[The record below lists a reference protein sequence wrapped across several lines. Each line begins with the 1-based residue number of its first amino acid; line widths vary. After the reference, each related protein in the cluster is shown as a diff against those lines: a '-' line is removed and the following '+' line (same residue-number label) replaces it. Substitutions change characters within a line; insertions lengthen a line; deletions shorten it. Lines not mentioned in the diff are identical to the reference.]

1 MACSSLPGQAHSE
14 MLSGLLARIS
24 AGETHAFAELHTITR
39 GKLRRIALAVGAAP
53 HDVDDILQE
62 GFLKIWRNA
71 ARFDSER
78 ASAMTWMS
86 AIVRHTAIDH
96 LRTRRQPSVEL
107 DEALTVPSSAGP
119 SPTEDFDYVSA
130 EPIALGALARLPED
144 RRRRERNDGSRLR
157 RPVRVGLRRPAPLR
171 ARLRP
176 ASFRGA
182 AGGVP
187 PGPIAEFG
195 GFSRP
200 RARLIARSA

>member
-144 RRRRERNDGSRLR
+144 RRRLVALAYLEGESRASLSR
-157 RPVRVGLRRPAPLR
+157 RFNVPVGTIKTWLHRTILAVRKDCLS
-171 ARLRP
+171 
-176 ASFRGA
+176 ASVA
-182 AGGVP
+182 
-187 PGPIAEFG
+187 
-195 GFSRP
+195 S
-200 RARLIARSA
+200 

>member
-1 MACSSLPGQAHSE
+1 MACSSLPGQAHSA

-144 RRRRERNDGSRLR
+144 RRRLVALAYLEGESRASLSR
-157 RPVRVGLRRPAPLR
+157 RFNVPVGTIKTWLHRTILAVRKDCLS
-171 ARLRP
+171 
-176 ASFRGA
+176 ASVA
-182 AGGVP
+182 
-187 PGPIAEFG
+187 
-195 GFSRP
+195 S
-200 RARLIARSA
+200 